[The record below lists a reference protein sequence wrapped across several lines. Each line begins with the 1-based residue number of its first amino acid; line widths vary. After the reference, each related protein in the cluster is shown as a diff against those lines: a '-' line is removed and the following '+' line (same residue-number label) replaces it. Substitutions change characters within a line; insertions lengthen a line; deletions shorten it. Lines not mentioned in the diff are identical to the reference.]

1 MRKVKSM
8 FYGWWIVVAAA
19 AGLAVSP
26 GPIALSSFGILIEPL
41 TLEFGW
47 DRADVVF
54 ANTILTSILIV
65 TAPIV
70 GIFIDRVGPKRVLLF
85 SMVAFSVGLWSMT
98 QVESLTQFYLG
109 YAFIAIGGAGANS
122 LAYMKL
128 LSSWFDKRRG
138 LVMGIATAGMGLGF
152 AIVPGL
158 TQAGID
164 RLGWQGAYMAL
175 GSFILV
181 LGLPLVALLI
191 RNTPEQMNLLPDGE
205 ERTADINPTQSN
217 VSGVELAQAMRM
229 KQYWIML
236 FIFFLAGGAVYSM
249 VVHMVPIL
257 RDMDSTSGL
266 AIQAA
271 TVMGISML
279 VGRIVAG
286 YMFDKIFAP
295 AVSCVIFFAAV
306 GGICILMFA
315 SSSSWIL
322 LGAVLIG
329 LCSGAE
335 GDALGYLVSRYFGL
349 RAYGKIYSHIFSAMM
364 LGIATFPYF
373 MALEFDQTGSYSRSL
388 IVNACLLGFSAV
400 MLLLLGPFPS
410 IEKDSSAIEAD
421 NDLVSKTVS

>member
-1 MRKVKSM
+1 V
-8 FYGWWIVVAAA
+8 
-19 AGLAVSP
+19 
-26 GPIALSSFGILIEPL
+26 
-41 TLEFGW
+41 
-47 DRADVVF
+47 
-54 ANTILTSILIV
+54 
-65 TAPIV
+65 
-70 GIFIDRVGPKRVLLF
+70 F
-85 SMVAFSVGLWSMT
+85 SMVAFSVGLWAMT
-98 QVESLTQFYLG
+98 QVQSLTQFYLG

-158 TQAGID
+158 TQAGVD

-181 LGLPLVALLI
+181 LGLPLVALLV

-205 ERTADINPTQSN
+205 EITADISPIQSIDT
-217 VSGVELAQAMRM
+217 GFALTEAIRM

-249 VVHMVPIL
+249 VVHMVPIIREL
-257 RDMDSTSGL
+257 DSSSGL

-271 TVMGISML
+271 TVLGISML

-286 YMFDKIFAP
+286 YLFDKIFAP

-306 GGICILMFA
+306 GGICILMFEA
-315 SSSSWIL
+315 GAPLVL
-322 LGAVLIG
+322 LAAVLIG
-329 LCSGAE
+329 VCSGAE
-335 GDALGYLVSRYFGL
+335 GDALGFLVSRYFGL
-349 RAYGKIYSHIFSAMM
+349 RAYGKIYSHVFSAMM
-364 LGIATFPYF
+364 LGIATFPYL
-373 MALEFDQTGSYSRSL
+373 MALDYDQMGSYSRPL
-388 IVNACLLGFSAV
+388 IVNASLLGLSAI

-410 IEKDSSAIEAD
+410 FEKDSPVIEAD
-421 NDLVSKTVS
+421 DDLVGKTA

>member
-1 MRKVKSM
+1 VSRLKSI

-26 GPIALSSFGILIEPL
+26 GPIALSSFGVLIEPL
-41 TLEFGW
+41 TVEFGW

-70 GIFIDRVGPKRVLLF
+70 GIFIDKVGAKRVLLF

-98 QVESLTQFYLG
+98 QVESLNQFYLG

-138 LVMGIATAGMGLGF
+138 LAMGIATAGMGLGF

-158 TQAGID
+158 TQAGVD
-164 RLGWQGAYMAL
+164 MLGWQGAYMAL
-175 GSFILV
+175 GTFVLV
-181 LGLPLVALLI
+181 LGLPFVALLV
-191 RNTPEQMNLLPDGE
+191 RNTPEQMNLQPDGDE
-205 ERTADINPTQSN
+205 ISTKSRLIRSHD
-217 VSGVELAQAMRM
+217 SGFKMAEAMKM

-249 VVHMVPIL
+249 VVHLVPII
-257 RDMDSTSGL
+257 RDLDSSSGL

-271 TVMGISML
+271 TLMGISML
-279 VGRIVAG
+279 VGRIIAG
-286 YMFDKIFAP
+286 YMFDKLFAP
-295 AVSCVIFFAAV
+295 AVSCVIFLAAV

-315 SSSSWIL
+315 SSAVWIL
-322 LGAVLIG
+322 LAAVLIG

-349 RAYGKIYSHIFSAMM
+349 RAYGKIYSHAFAAMM

-373 MALEFDQTGSYSRSL
+373 MALDFDQTGSYSRPL
-388 IVNACLLGFSAV
+388 IINASLLGLSAF

-410 IEKDSSAIEAD
+410 FEEDSSVID
-421 NDLVSKTVS
+421 DGNDLATKVV